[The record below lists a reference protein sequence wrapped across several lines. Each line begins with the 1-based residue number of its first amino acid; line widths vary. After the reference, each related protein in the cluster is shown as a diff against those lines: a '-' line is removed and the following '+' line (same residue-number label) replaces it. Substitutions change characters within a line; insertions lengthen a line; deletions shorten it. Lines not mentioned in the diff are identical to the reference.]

1 MKIFLSIYKINFRS
15 AKLNKFLFFLPD
27 FGFRDKICQQI
38 INFVMLI
45 NIHCAKCVGI
55 EAIPVVVEVDITVGL
70 GIHLVG
76 LADVAVK
83 ESLLRTIT
91 ALQSM
96 GFRIP
101 GKKIIINL
109 APADMHKK
117 GSGYDVPIALGIIKA
132 SGQKELPLLEKFIIM
147 GELGLDGTIR
157 DVPGALPIADLAK
170 SEGMKGCILPL
181 NSALEAAEYDGID
194 IYGVENLWDVLKI
207 LSGDELCDDLLVINR
222 IPAGSRNG
230 AGNSRASIDFSEIFG
245 QEGAKRGIEIA
256 ASGGHNVILIGPPGS
271 GKSSLAK
278 AMAGILPPM
287 SLEESLQTSKIY
299 SVAGK
304 GNPMEGLI
312 KQRPFRAPHYSASVA
327 ALIGGGSD
335 NIMPGEISLAHNGI
349 LMIDEFCEAPKKV
362 LEVLRAP
369 MEDRK
374 VTISRLKSKIEY
386 PADFMLVAATNPCP
400 CGYYGEGDRCSCTPA
415 RRIAYLSKLSGPI
428 MDRIDIQLWMSP
440 VDPRKLVGRQ
450 KAEDSASV
458 AERVLQARRIQRE
471 RFAGEDGIFC
481 NAAMGNRQIEKYC
494 PLCPECTELLQRIIE
509 KMGLSARAC
518 TRIIKL
524 ARTIADLAG
533 SSDIRPV
540 HISEAAG
547 YRFLDKENILG

>member
-1 MKIFLSIYKINFRS
+1 
-15 AKLNKFLFFLPD
+15 
-27 FGFRDKICQQI
+27 
-38 INFVMLI
+38 MLI

-55 EAIPVVVEVDITVGL
+55 EAIPVVVEVDITSGL

-101 GKKIIINL
+101 GKKIVINL
-109 APADMHKK
+109 APADLHKK

-132 SGQKELPLLEKFIIM
+132 SGQKELPLLENYIIM

-157 DVPGALPIADLAK
+157 DVPGALPIAELTKA
-170 SEGMKGCILPL
+170 EGLKGCILPL
-181 NSALEAAEYDGID
+181 NSALEASEYGGID
-194 IYGVENLWDVLKI
+194 IFGVENLWEVLRI
-207 LSGDELCDDLLVINR
+207 IDGDDGSSDLLVKNR
-222 IPAGSRNG
+222 KPASSIQDDGS
-230 AGNSRASIDFSEIFG
+230 AKLSSSVDFSEIFG
-245 QEGAKRGIEIA
+245 QEGAKRGMEIA
-256 ASGGHNVILIGPPGS
+256 AAGGHNVILIGPPGS

-278 AMAGILPPM
+278 AVAGILPPM

-304 GNPMEGLI
+304 GNPTEGLI
-312 KQRPFRAPHYSASVA
+312 KQRPFRSPHYSASIA

-400 CGYYGEGDRCSCTPA
+400 CGYYGEGDRCTCTPS

-458 AERVLQARRIQRE
+458 AARVLQARRIQSE
-471 RFAGEDGIFC
+471 RFAEEEGFFC

-494 PLCPECTELLQRIIE
+494 SLTHQCTELLQRIIE

-533 SSDIRPV
+533 SAEILPE
-540 HISEAAG
+540 HLSEAAS